1 MCGIFGFAGFD
12 DPGALERM
20 GERIRHRGPDDHGFF
35 EHGDVHLGA
44 RRLSI
49 VDLAGGHQPMA
60 SEDGSVV
67 VVHNGEIYNYLDLIH
82 RLEALGHR
90 FRTRCDTEVIVHAY
104 EAWGRD
110 CLAQLHGMF
119 AFALYD
125 RRRDALF
132 VARDRTGMKP
142 LYYFHEDGC
151 LVFASEIK
159 AILECGRVPR
169 RCNLAAIDSYLA
181 LRYVPQPETLFEGIH
196 VLPAAHAMTWE
207 GGRLAIR
214 RYWDVP
220 EFGGPYESEGA
231 YLEAFDAVFTRAI
244 ERHMQGEVPV
254 GAYLSGGVD
263 SSAIVA
269 AMCRLTSRVKT
280 FSLGFDAP
288 GDETAQARTLADRL
302 GCDHHEIICRPEHFS
317 LLAETIYHLE
327 RPIGDALILAY
338 YLLAEETRRHVKVVL
353 SGEGADELFAGYS
366 FHKVME
372 WTRRYARWVP
382 GAVDRRVVVPAL
394 RHAPV
399 DLLDRF
405 FVFPA
410 HLGRQGRDKVA
421 DFLAGYRGQSLYANY
436 ISLRSLFSPAERRAL
451 YSPAFAQVA
460 QLDVLARHPED
471 AGGVADGPIGRGG
484 PPAAP
489 PLDRLLGLQFGD
501 WLQDF
506 ALLRQDKSSMAH
518 SLELRLP
525 FLDDE
530 LIDLAF
536 RMPPQLKLRGTTDK
550 VVERRWAQR
559 LLPAENTRR
568 HKNPFYLPL
577 ENFHGQGAV
586 AEMIARTLAPDQVRR
601 RGYFDPARV
610 RALVD
615 RMPSGEFLVHKQV
628 MALVI
633 LELWHEVFIDGEMP
647 PLLSAATPPQ

>member
-12 DPGALERM
+12 DPGVLERM

-35 EHGDVHLGA
+35 EHGEVHLGA

-49 VDLAGGHQPMA
+49 IDVAGGHQPMA
-60 SEDGSVV
+60 GEDGAIV
-67 VVHNGEIYNYLDLIH
+67 VVHNGEIYNYRDLIP

-90 FRTRCDTEVIVHAY
+90 FRTHCDTEVIVHAY

-110 CLAQLHGMF
+110 CLAELHGMF

-132 VARDRTGMKP
+132 IARDRTGMKP
-142 LYYFHEDGC
+142 LYYFHQDGR

-181 LRYVPQPETLFEGIH
+181 LRYVPQPETLFTGIH
-196 VLPAAHAMTWE
+196 VLPAAHSLTWE
-207 GGRLAIR
+207 SGRLAIQ
-214 RYWDVP
+214 RYWDLP
-220 EFGGPYESEGA
+220 QFGGPYESDDA
-231 YLEAFDAVFTRAI
+231 YLEAFDATFTRAI
-244 ERHMQGEVPV
+244 ERHMQSEVPV

-269 AMCRLTSRVKT
+269 TMCRLTSGVKT
-280 FSLGFDAP
+280 FSLGFNAP
-288 GDETAQARTLADRL
+288 GDETAEARTLADRL

-317 LLAETIYHLE
+317 LLPETIYHLE

-372 WTRRYARWVP
+372 WTRRYTRWMP
-382 GAVDRRVVVPAL
+382 GAVDRHVVVPAL

-399 DLLDRF
+399 NLLDRF

-410 HLGRQGRDKVA
+410 QLGRQGRDKVA
-421 DFLAGYRGQSLYANY
+421 DFLAAYREQSLYANY
-436 ISLRSLFSPAERRAL
+436 ISLRTLFNPTERRAL

-460 QLDVLARHPED
+460 QLDVMARHPEG
-471 AGGVADGPIGRGG
+471 AVGAAIGLVAHTADLLGPAT
-484 PPAAP
+484 PP
-489 PLDRLLGLQFGD
+489 PLDRLLGLQFED

-536 RMPPQLKLRGTTDK
+536 RMPPRLKLHDLTDK

-568 HKNPFYLPL
+568 SKNPFYLPVDY
-577 ENFHGQGAV
+577 FYGQGAV
-586 AEMIARTLAPDQVRR
+586 AELIERTLAPDAVRR
-601 RGYFDPARV
+601 RGYFDPAAV
-610 RALVD
+610 QALVD
-615 RMPSGEFLVHKQV
+615 RMPGGEFLVHKQV

-633 LELWHEVFIDGEMP
+633 LELWHQVFIDGDLP
-647 PLLSAATPPQ
+647 PLG